1 MKCDISSIELGH
13 RSHLD
18 WKCGNCDN
26 SETIFNTII
35 FLKPKTESAKS
46 QTEQVKYLCHLRNQR
61 AMSYTIMANDNNKIL
76 ATPDDS
82 QIVLYQPDESISLQV
97 KIEED
102 TVWLTQAQMVELFGS
117 SKANISEHITNIY
130 QQGELMQSA
139 TVRKFR
145 TVRKEGNRM
154 VTRNMDYYNLDMI
167 ISVGFRVNS
176 HQGIRFRQWANN
188 VLKEYLLR
196 GYAVHQQM
204 LQMEQRIDSK
214 LMLQHDEMQRIKDI
228 QAKQQQQLDFFIRT
242 STPPAEM
249 VFFEGDFYT
258 ARVALENLVRSAKHR
273 VIIIDGYVSSLTLS
287 VLDVRKPEVS
297 ATVYTVGVGQGMQ
310 RLMDEHDRL
319 FPDNHIDIRK
329 WSNESHDRWLII
341 DDSLY
346 HCGHSLNANGGHKI
360 SAITLM
366 GTSPEVILSKVE

>member
-1 MKCDISSIELGH
+1 
-13 RSHLD
+13 
-18 WKCGNCDN
+18 
-26 SETIFNTII
+26 
-35 FLKPKTESAKS
+35 
-46 QTEQVKYLCHLRNQR
+46 
-61 AMSYTIMANDNNKIL
+61 MANDNNIQPM
-76 ATPDDS
+76 ADDS
-82 QIVLYQPDESISLQV
+82 QIVLYQPDDSISLQV

-117 SKANISEHITNIY
+117 CKANISEHITNIY
-130 QQGELMQSA
+130 LQGELVQSA

-154 VTRNMDYYNLDMI
+154 VTRNMDYHNLDMI

-176 HQGIRFRQWANN
+176 LQGIRFRQWANN

-228 QAKQQQQLDFFIRT
+228 QAKQQQQLDFFIQT

-258 ARVALENLVRSAKHR
+258 ARAALENLVRSANHR
-273 VIIIDGYVSSLTLS
+273 VVIIDAYVSARTLDI
-287 VLDVRKPEVS
+287 LDVCKQGVEMLI
-297 ATVYTVGVGQGMQ
+297 YTVGVGRGMQ
-310 RLMDEHDRL
+310 RLMDEHDQL
-319 FPDNHIDIRK
+319 FPGSHVDIRK
-329 WSNESHDRWLII
+329 WRKESHDRWLII
-341 DDSLY
+341 DDLLY
-346 HCGHSLNANGGHKI
+346 HCGHSLDANGGHKI

-366 GTSPEVILSKVE
+366 GISPEVILSEME

>member
-1 MKCDISSIELGH
+1 
-13 RSHLD
+13 
-18 WKCGNCDN
+18 
-26 SETIFNTII
+26 
-35 FLKPKTESAKS
+35 
-46 QTEQVKYLCHLRNQR
+46 
-61 AMSYTIMANDNNKIL
+61 MANENNNIQ
-76 ATPDDS
+76 TTTDDS
-82 QIVLYQPDESISLQV
+82 QIVLYQPDSTVSLEV
-97 KIEED
+97 KLED
-102 TVWLTQAQMVELFGS
+102 ETVWLTQAQMVELFGS
-117 SKANISEHITNIY
+117 SKANISEHIANIY
-130 QQGELMQSA
+130 QQGELLEDA

-145 TVRKEGNRM
+145 TVRKEGTRL
-154 VTRNMDYYNLDMI
+154 VTRNLDYYNLDMI

-214 LMLQHDEMQRIKDI
+214 LMLQHDEMQRIKDT

-258 ARVALENLVRSAKHR
+258 ARVALENLVRTANHR
-273 VIIIDGYVSSLTLS
+273 VIVIDGYVTSLTLS
-287 VLDVRKPEVS
+287 IFDVRKPDVT
-297 ATVYTVGVGQGMQ
+297 AVIYTNGVGRGMQ
-310 RLMDEHDRL
+310 NLMDEHDHL
-319 FPDNHIDIRK
+319 FPNSHVDIRK
-329 WSNESHDRWLII
+329 WKKESHDRWLII

-366 GTSPEVILSKVE
+366 GTSPEAILSEVE